1 MSRLSKDKIFLALK
15 IVIGAVI
22 AFTVTMVIIKLFPWF
37 VSLKD
42 AEVREEFLEYLTS
55 LGAEGFLVMV
65 GIQTLQVI
73 LAILPGEPIEVL
85 AGTMYGTWGGLA
97 ICLIG
102 LCIGTFTIYFLVKL
116 LGKRFVNILFSEKNV
131 KRFSFLS
138 DNKKL
143 EIVMFIL
150 FFIPG
155 TPKDLLTYIAPLTPI
170 KPLHYFCISIFARI
184 PSVVSSTYAGATI
197 TDGDY
202 AKTIIVFAITGTL
215 GLLGIIFNNK
225 IIELL
230 RKIKHKAI
238 HK

>member
-1 MSRLSKDKIFLALK
+1 MSLPSKDKTFLVLK
-15 IVIGAVI
+15 II
-22 AFTVTMVIIKLFPWF
+22 AGILIAAIVVLLVIKLFPWF
-37 VSLKD
+37 ISLKD
-42 AEVREEFLEYLTS
+42 AEVREEFLEYLTT
-55 LGAEGFLVMV
+55 LGFEGFLVMV

-85 AGTMYGTWGGLA
+85 AGTMYGTLGGLA

-102 LCIGTFTIYFLVKL
+102 LFIGTSAVYFLVKL

-143 EIVMFIL
+143 EIIMFIM

-170 KPLHYFCISIFARI
+170 KPLHYFCIAIFARI
-184 PSVVSSTYAGATI
+184 PSVISSTYAGATI

-202 AKTIIVFAITGTL
+202 TKTIIVFAITGVL
-215 GLLGIIFNNK
+215 GILGIIFNNK

-230 RKIKHKAI
+230 RKVKNRAI

>member
-1 MSRLSKDKIFLALK
+1 MSHPSKDKIFLVLK
-15 IVIGAVI
+15 II
-22 AFTVTMVIIKLFPWF
+22 AGILIAAIVTGLVIKLFPWF

-42 AEVREEFLEYLTS
+42 AEVREEFLEYLTN

-65 GIQTLQVI
+65 GIQVLQVI
-73 LAILPGEPIEVL
+73 LAVLPGEPIEVL
-85 AGTMYGTWGGLA
+85 AGAMYGTWGGLA

-102 LCIGTFTIYFLVKL
+102 LFIGTFAIYFLVKL
-116 LGKRFVNILFSEKNV
+116 LGKRFVNMLFSEKNV

-143 EIVMFIL
+143 EIIMFIL

-170 KPLHYFCISIFARI
+170 KPLHYFCIAIFARI
-184 PSVVSSTYAGATI
+184 PSVISSTYAGATI

-202 AKTIIVFAITGTL
+202 IKTIIVFAITGIL
-215 GLLGIIFNNK
+215 GLIGIIFNNK

-230 RKIKHKAI
+230 RKIKSRALHK
-238 HK
+238 